1 MSTAT
6 LQKTNGKSSAARA
19 KLGKLPAAKAKI
31 AKAKDER
38 IDAKSLS
45 PGTTH
50 SFPIEQNIIGGRMVA
65 SASGETLPVI
75 APGDGNVF
83 AEIASST
90 AEDIS
95 RAVTAARRAFEGA
108 WGRLTAIERGRLL
121 LKLSQAV
128 LDHASDLAALESR
141 DTGKPISQGKADVT
155 ALARYLEYYGSAAD
169 KLHGET
175 IPFLNTHLV
184 SILRVPHGVTGHII
198 PWNYPVQIFGRSV
211 GAALA
216 AGNACVVKPA
226 EDASLSILKV
236 ARLALEVG
244 FPEGAMNIVTGLG
257 RTAGASLAGHPGV
270 DFISFT
276 GSPQTGTFIQS
287 AAAQNHVG
295 VTLELGGKSAQV
307 VFADADLE
315 SLMPVVVNAII
326 QNGGQTCSA
335 GSRLL
340 IERSAYERV
349 VEAVGKR
356 FAALRAGPPERD
368 LDLGPMINAAQKRR
382 VESYLSA
389 ASADH
394 LETVA
399 SGTIV
404 KDAPKGGFYVPPT
417 LIGHA
422 PATHKIV
429 QEEVFGPVL
438 AATIF
443 DDEADAIRLANG
455 TPYGLVAGVWSR
467 DAKRSLRVARKMR
480 AGQVFVN
487 SYGAGG
493 GIELPFGG
501 FGRSGHGREKGFEG
515 LREFTTTQT
524 LVMAHG

>member
-6 LQKTNGKSSAARA
+6 LRKTNHKTSITAAKKQRRV
-19 KLGKLPAAKAKI
+19 AAKAKM
-31 AKAKDER
+31 AKAN
-38 IDAKSLS
+38 
-45 PGTTH
+45 GTKVQDGKQRH
-50 SFPIEQNIIGGRMVA
+50 AFPIEQHIIGGRMVP
-65 SASGETLPVI
+65 SVTGETIPVI
-75 APGDGNVF
+75 APGDGNAF
-83 AEIASST
+83 AEIASG
-90 AEDIS
+90 AAADIS
-95 RAVTAARRAFEGA
+95 RAVNAARAAFEGG
-108 WGRLTAIERGRLL
+108 WGRLTATERGRLL
-121 LKLSQAV
+121 LKLSEAV
-128 LDHASDLAALESR
+128 IDHAAEIAELESR

-184 SILRVPHGVTGHII
+184 AIMRVPHGVTGHII

-236 ARLALEVG
+236 ARLALDVG
-244 FPEGAMNIVTGLG
+244 FPEGALNVVTGLG
-257 RTAGASLAGHPGV
+257 RMAGAALASHPGI

-276 GSPQTGTFIQS
+276 GSPQTGTSIQA
-287 AAAQNHVG
+287 AAAQNHIG

-307 VFADADLE
+307 VFGDADLE
-315 SLMPVVVNAII
+315 SLVPVVVNAII

-340 IERSAYERV
+340 VERSAYERV
-349 VEAVGKR
+349 VECVGKR

-382 VESYLSA
+382 IETYLA
-389 ASADH
+389 GASADR
-394 LETVA
+394 LKTLATGTV
-399 SGTIV
+399 V
-404 KDAPKGGFYVPPT
+404 KDAPKGGYYVSPT
-417 LIGHA
+417 LIGT
-422 PATHKIV
+422 PPENHKIV

-438 AATIF
+438 AAMTF
-443 DDEADAIRLANG
+443 EDEADAIRLANG

-467 DAKRSLRVARKMR
+467 DAKRALRVARKMR

-524 LVMAHG
+524 LVIAHGE